1 MNVFV
6 HYFGLASKLFG
17 APINNTQELLLL
29 PSNKISNEKKHT
41 HTEIYSLGK
50 QNRTSEKKNVG
61 RRQSFGGRMNVIY
74 MCFQEGWKTWGKRYF
89 MKIHAV
95 SQRQQQQQKKI
106 KIKHTHRCHSKCV
119 SIRVCMVFSLFGHE
133 KNKQTLFS
141 FTPIHKCKRVVYV
154 GPNSRMLCFNILK

>member
-29 PSNKISNEKKHT
+29 PSNKIFNEKKHT
-41 HTEIYSLGK
+41 QREIYSLGK

-119 SIRVCMVFSLFGHE
+119 S
-133 KNKQTLFS
+133 
-141 FTPIHKCKRVVYV
+141 VYV
-154 GPNSRMLCFNILK
+154 SAWFFPFLAMRRTNKHYSHSHQFTNANVLCMWAQTAECYVSIY